1 MKAITTTFIAVTA
14 LVLVGCANNAG
25 PKQTMGTLIGA
36 AGGGLAGAQ
45 IGRGKGQLAAVAA
58 GALLGAFIGNEVG
71 QSLDRADR
79 LYAQRNAQR
88 TLENAPTGQTSG
100 WVNPDSG
107 NSGSVTP
114 TQTYR
119 SPDGRYCREYQTTV
133 VVGGRESQGYGTA
146 CRQPDGSWQI
156 ANN

>member
-1 MKAITTTFIAVTA
+1 MKTITTTFIAVTA

-88 TLENAPTGQTSG
+88 TLEYAPTGQTSG

>member
-1 MKAITTTFIAVTA
+1 MRTITTTFVAITA
-14 LVLVGCANNAG
+14 LVLAGCANNAG
-25 PKQTMGTLIGA
+25 SKQTMGTLIGA
-36 AGGGLAGAQ
+36 AGGGLAGVQ
-45 IGRGKGQLAAVAA
+45 IGSGKGQLAAVAA

-88 TLENAPTGQTSG
+88 TLEHAPTGQTSG

-107 NSGSVTP
+107 HSGTVTP

>member
-1 MKAITTTFIAVTA
+1 MRTITTTLIAVSA
-14 LVLVGCANNAG
+14 LVLVGCANNPG

-45 IGRGKGQLAAVAA
+45 IGRGKGQLAAVAV
-58 GALLGAFIGNEVG
+58 GTLLGAMIGNEVG

-79 LYAQRNAQR
+79 LYARENAQR
-88 TLENAPTGQTSG
+88 ALELAPTGQSTG

-107 NSGSVTP
+107 NSGTVTP
-114 TQTYR
+114 TQTYQ

-133 VVGGRESQGYGTA
+133 VVGGRQSQGYGTA
-146 CRQPDGSWQI
+146 CRGPDGSWQI

>member
-1 MKAITTTFIAVTA
+1 MKTITTTLIAVTA
-14 LVLVGCANNAG
+14 LVLAGCANNPG

-45 IGRGKGQLAAVAA
+45 IGRGKGQLVAVAV
-58 GALLGAFIGNEVG
+58 GTLLGALIGNEVG

-79 LYAQRNAQR
+79 LYAQRTAQR
-88 TLENAPTGQTSG
+88 TLEHAPTGQTST

-133 VVGGRESQGYGTA
+133 VVGGRQSQGYGTA
-146 CRQPDGSWQI
+146 CRQPDGSWRI
-156 ANN
+156 ANT

>member
-1 MKAITTTFIAVTA
+1 MKKMTTTLIAAAA
-14 LVLVGCANNAG
+14 LVLAGCAANSG
-25 PKQTMGTLIGA
+25 PKQTAGTLIGA

-45 IGRGKGQLAAVAA
+45 IGRGKGQLAAVAV

-88 TLENAPTGQTSG
+88 TLEHAPTGQTST

-114 TQTYR
+114 TTTYR

>member
-1 MKAITTTFIAVTA
+1 MKSITTTFVAITA
-14 LVLVGCANNAG
+14 LVLVGCANGSG
-25 PKQTMGTLIGA
+25 PKQTAGTLLGA

-45 IGRGKGQLAAVAA
+45 FGRGKGQLAAVAA

-71 QSLDRADR
+71 LSLDRADR
-79 LYAQRNAQR
+79 EYAQRNAQR
-88 TLENAPTGQTSG
+88 TLEYAPSGQTSG

-114 TQTYR
+114 TSTYQ
-119 SPDGRYCREYQTTV
+119 SPEGRYCREYQTRV

-146 CRQPDGSWQI
+146 CRQPDGSGQI